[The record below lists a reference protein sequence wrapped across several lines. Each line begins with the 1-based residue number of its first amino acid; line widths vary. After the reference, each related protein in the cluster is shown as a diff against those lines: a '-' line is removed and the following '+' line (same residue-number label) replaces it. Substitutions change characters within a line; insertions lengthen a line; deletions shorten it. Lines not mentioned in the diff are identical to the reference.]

1 MGPREYQEHV
11 TVGHQLLVNLG
22 GPVRSGWLEG
32 SRRHEGTLATG
43 GLCIQSDGDA
53 NAPLWRDSITF
64 ANAAIPPSMVEAALL
79 DRAPAPAATFAKR
92 HCVRDALAH
101 AFVRSLGA
109 ELASPT
115 EPLYA
120 EALSRA
126 FVLHLLGA
134 HGQTRGRKQIAPSG
148 KLGAAQLRNVVEM
161 IHEDLAS
168 NLSLQRMATCSGYS
182 VFQFARLFKA
192 TTGARAGYKSS
203 PQDEHLGALLVKRCV
218 GSRDGAHRARGL
230 HGRGRSSRV
239 DVESAARA
247 RDLGAGALRCSSG
260 RTR

>member
-1 MGPREYQEHV
+1 MGPREYEEHV

-22 GPVRSGWLEG
+22 GPVRFGWLEG
-32 SRRHEGTLATG
+32 GRRREGTLANG

-53 NAPLWRDSITF
+53 NAPLWRDSIMF
-64 ANAAIPPSMVEAALL
+64 ANAAIPPSMVEAALQG
-79 DRAPAPAATFAKR
+79 RAPAPAATFAKR
-92 HCVRDALAH
+92 HCVPVALAH

-126 FVLHLLGA
+126 FVHHLLGA
-134 HGQTRGRKQIAPSG
+134 HGQPRGRKQIAPSG

-168 NLSLQRMATCSGYS
+168 NLSLERMATCSGYS

-192 TTGARAGYKSS
+192 TTGVA
-203 PQDEHLGALLVKRCV
+203 VKHP
-218 GSRDGAHRARGL
+218 SRPSRQVRRSTVM
-230 HGRGRSSRV
+230 HGRRDQPDEPASFTRAPSSQ
-239 DVESAARA
+239 
-247 RDLGAGALRCSSG
+247 C
-260 RTR
+260 